1 MSAPAAIETAPLFR
15 EEEHEGERKINRL
28 RLAGIFAFFLNEM
41 FVYHGLGA
49 VDAAFHSRALMVCAA
64 WMLFALAAWWAVSR
78 RGFYHR
84 SVKYAVSAA
93 DALFLFWLLAV
104 ADGPSS
110 PVVPAFYVLIAF
122 SALRYSRKATFAC
135 AVFSAAAFLGLQYEA
150 LSRRPD
156 LALPAYAVGIHLLSM
171 LLMGAAAGYVVSQL
185 QALVGRAV
193 STLIARQRA
202 EDALSRYV
210 SRQVASH
217 ILAGEKEIWL
227 AGSRRE
233 VAVLMS
239 DIRGFTPMSE
249 KMDPEA
255 LVSLLNRYFKVMIDI
270 VFKHDGMLD
279 KFVGDEI
286 MVVFGAPLD
295 QPDAETRAFKCAAE
309 MQKAMGDFNAGQRA
323 AGGPELGVGIA
334 VHSGPVVAGNVGSE
348 TRMDYTVMGDTVNMT
363 QRMQARAAAGKV
375 LVSDAAKARAGE
387 GFSYTEL
394 EPFQVKGRQE
404 PVKAFEL
411 LF

>member
-1 MSAPAAIETAPLFR
+1 MPQDLALETAPLFR
-15 EEEHEGERKINRL
+15 EEELEGERKINRL
-28 RLAGIFAFFLNEM
+28 RLAGIVAFFLNEM
-41 FVYHGLGA
+41 FVFHVLGA
-49 VDAAFHSRALMVCAA
+49 VDAAFHDKALAVCAA
-64 WMLFALAAWWAVSR
+64 WLGFASSAWWSVNR
-78 RGFYHR
+78 RGFYHP

-150 LSRRPD
+150 LVRRPE

-185 QALVGRAV
+185 QALVARAV
-193 STLIARQRA
+193 GTLTARLRA
-202 EDALSRYV
+202 EDALGRYV

-217 ILAGEKEIWL
+217 ILAGGKDVWL

-239 DIRGFTPMSE
+239 DIRGFTPLSE
-249 KMDPEA
+249 KMEPEA

-270 VFKHDGMLD
+270 VFRHDGMLD

-295 QPDAETRAFKCAAE
+295 QPDAAARAIRCAGE
-309 MQKAMGDFNAGQRA
+309 MQEAMTDFNASQRA

-348 TRMDYTVMGDTVNMT
+348 TRMDYTVMGDTVNLT

-375 LVSDAAKARAGE
+375 LVSEAAKKRAGE
-387 GFSYTEL
+387 GFSYSEL

-411 LF
+411 VF